1 MFCCLWSKNVHI
13 NYNWVLDSGTLL
25 NMVSA
30 TAGAASTAVTF
41 IKYTATFV
49 IICYNDNI
57 MFRTLANIL
66 LDNLIVSHKC
76 AEKKH
81 VWLCIAHK
89 IYA

>member
-1 MFCCLWSKNVHI
+1 
-13 NYNWVLDSGTLL
+13 
-25 NMVSA
+25 
-30 TAGAASTAVTF
+30 
-41 IKYTATFV
+41 
-49 IICYNDNI
+49 